1 MPKDE
6 KITNKS
12 MNTDVTNNSGNNQ
25 ENKKS
30 NNLNHKQAEKD
41 KSLKNQA
48 REIHPQ
54 TPSIEKNIQQ
64 HESRDNM

>member
-12 MNTDVTNNSGNNQ
+12 ENTDVTNNSGNNQ
-25 ENKKS
+25 ENKRS
-30 NNLNHKQAEKD
+30 NNPDPKQTEKD

-64 HESRDNM
+64 QKSRDNM